1 MYCQSST
8 QREPPVALH
17 AHTSNQIHQQ
27 AQHAILPWPVLYT
40 MDPWSYSIPYSY
52 LTMDRIPYH
61 RPILYLMII
70 WSCLSMVPYY
80 MVLPIAMVLP
90 CQVLPW
96 HGPTLP
102 RSYILIN
109 TILPYHGFT
118 LTGPTL
124 PWCYLARSYTLPR
137 SYPNCHGL
145 SQPWSYRVLPYTAHK
160 NRPLCSEF
168 VIKFVCNLVP
178 IIVGPHKV

>member
-102 RSYILIN
+102 RSYIPKHDPTLPWFYLDRSYL
-109 TILPYHGFT
+109 TMVLPCQVLPYHGPT
-118 LTGPTL
+118 LIVMVFPSRGPTVS
-124 PWCYLARSYTLPR
+124 YLIL
-137 SYPNCHGL
+137 H
-145 SQPWSYRVLPYTAHK
+145 
-160 NRPLCSEF
+160 
-168 VIKFVCNLVP
+168 IKIDLFALNSL
-178 IIVGPHKV
+178 